1 LPGLF
6 FVFFFY
12 GWEKYLV
19 VGGGFMFNNHK
30 RSDVS
35 TVRQKEDKLLRFDY
49 DKNKIDLNS
58 FIVGENE
65 KIKEVR

>member
-1 LPGLF
+1 
-6 FVFFFY
+6 
-12 GWEKYLV
+12 
-19 VGGGFMFNNHK
+19 MFNNHK
-30 RSDVS
+30 KSDVS